1 MDDSI
6 EHLLNTLE
14 EIVDRQNKTIKAQM
28 QVIKETQERLEGLNL
43 DTLYQKY
50 LVNKTMIDNGCT
62 FSKIKKNKNEL
73 Q

>member
-1 MDDSI
+1 M
-6 EHLLNTLE
+6 EELLKTLE
-14 EIVDRQNKTIKAQM
+14 EIVDRQNKTIKAQL

-50 LVNKTMIDNGCT
+50 LVNKTMIEKGCT
-62 FSKIKKNKNEL
+62 FSKIKKNKNDL

>member
-1 MDDSI
+1 M
-6 EHLLNTLE
+6 EELLKTLE

-50 LVNKTMIDNGCT
+50 LVNKTMLEKGGT
-62 FSKIKKNKNEL
+62 FSKIKKNKNDL

>member
-1 MDDSI
+1 M
-6 EHLLNTLE
+6 EELLKTLE

-62 FSKIKKNKNEL
+62 FSKIKKNKNDL

>member
-1 MDDSI
+1 M
-6 EHLLNTLE
+6 EELLKTLE

-50 LVNKTMIDNGCT
+50 LVNKVMIDKE
-62 FSKIKKNKNEL
+62 SIKKKNK
-73 Q
+73 

>member
-1 MDDSI
+1 M
-6 EHLLNTLE
+6 EELLKTLE

-50 LVNKTMIDNGCT
+50 LVNKTMIEKGCT
-62 FSKIKKNKNEL
+62 ISKIKKNKNDL

>member
-1 MDDSI
+1 M
-6 EHLLNTLE
+6 EELLKTLE
-14 EIVDRQNKTIKAQM
+14 DIVDRQNKTIKAQM

-50 LVNKTMIDNGCT
+50 LVNKTMLEKGST
-62 FSKIKKNKNEL
+62 FLKIKKNKNEL

>member
-1 MDDSI
+1 MDELI
-6 EHLLNTLE
+6 KTLE

-50 LVNKTMIDNGCT
+50 LVNKTMMDNK
-62 FSKIKKNKNEL
+62 SIKKNKKKKNNF
-73 Q
+73 

>member
-1 MDDSI
+1 M
-6 EHLLNTLE
+6 EELLKTLE

-50 LVNKTMIDNGCT
+50 LVNRTMIEKE
-62 FSKIKKNKNEL
+62 SIKKK
-73 Q
+73 QK

>member
-1 MDDSI
+1 M
-6 EHLLNTLE
+6 EELLKTLE

-50 LVNKTMIDNGCT
+50 LVKKTMLEKGDT
-62 FSKIKKNKNEL
+62 FSKIKKNKNDL

>member
-1 MDDSI
+1 M
-6 EHLLNTLE
+6 EELLKTLE
-14 EIVDRQNKTIKAQM
+14 EIVERQNKTIKAQM

-50 LVNKTMIDNGCT
+50 LVNKTMKEKGCT
-62 FSKIKKNKNEL
+62 FSKIKKNKNDL

>member
-1 MDDSI
+1 M
-6 EHLLNTLE
+6 EELLKTLE

-50 LVNKTMIDNGCT
+50 LVNKTMLKKGCT

>member
-1 MDDSI
+1 M
-6 EHLLNTLE
+6 EELLKTLE

-50 LVNKTMIDNGCT
+50 LVNRTMKKKE
-62 FSKIKKNKNEL
+62 SIKKNRNKKNDL